1 MIENFKRV
9 WLESMPSFCI
19 YMLLS
24 MLFAPVFDGPGGR
37 QSLFHSVMALI
48 FCALWGIQALY
59 RWTLRL
65 YIGHIQRK
73 SMGQIKELIANKI
86 DTLGQEISDIDSV
99 QVKVTYRENKIQKI
113 SMYIS
118 HGEELIP
125 LKLDEAEEKYFCEQ
139 ANSQPKHVTA
149 QLLLQK
155 SYQYSHRLEIWI
167 LFLGI
172 VNLVYIMFRG

>member
-1 MIENFKRV
+1 
-9 WLESMPSFCI
+9 
-19 YMLLS
+19 
-24 MLFAPVFDGPGGR
+24 
-37 QSLFHSVMALI
+37 
-48 FCALWGIQALY
+48 
-59 RWTLRL
+59 
-65 YIGHIQRK
+65 
-73 SMGQIKELIANKI
+73 MGQIKELIANKI
-86 DTLGQEISDIDSV
+86 DTSGQEISDIDSV